1 MAQAVLIF
9 NLPEDNQEFE
19 LHTKALKMY
28 STLWDFDLWLRSEI
42 KYNNQEQY
50 EPVRDKLR
58 EFMNDNR
65 IDFDMVE

>member
-1 MAQAVLIF
+1 MKAILEFQ
-9 NLPEDNQEFE
+9 LPEDNQEFE

-28 STLWDFDLWLRSEI
+28 STLWDFDIWLRTEI
-42 KYNNQEQY
+42 KYNNQEHY

-58 EFMNDNR
+58 ELMNDNR

>member
-1 MAQAVLIF
+1 MKAILEF

-28 STLWDFDLWLRSEI
+28 STLWDLDVWLRSEI
-42 KYNNQEQY
+42 KYKDKELD
-50 EPVRDKLR
+50 EVRDKLR
-58 EFMNDNR
+58 ELMSDNR

>member
-1 MAQAVLIF
+1 MKAILEF

-28 STLWDFDLWLRSEI
+28 STLWDFDIWLRSEI
-42 KYNNQEQY
+42 KYNDQEQY

-58 EFMNDNR
+58 ELMNDNR
-65 IDFDMVE
+65 INFDMVE

>member
-1 MAQAVLIF
+1 MKAILEF

-28 STLWDFDLWLRSEI
+28 STLWDFDVWLRTEI
-42 KYNNQEQY
+42 KYNNQEHY

-58 EFMNDNR
+58 ELMNDNR

>member
-1 MAQAVLIF
+1 MKAILEF

-19 LHTKALKMY
+19 LATKALKMY

-42 KYNNQEQY
+42 KYKDKELD
-50 EPVRDKLR
+50 EVRDKLR
-58 EFMNDNR
+58 ELMNDNR

>member
-1 MAQAVLIF
+1 MKAILEF

-19 LHTKALKMY
+19 LHTKATKMY
-28 STLWDFDLWLRSEI
+28 CTLWELDQWLRSEI
-42 KYNNQEQY
+42 KYKDKELD
-50 EPVRDKLR
+50 EVRDKLR

>member
-1 MAQAVLIF
+1 MKAILEF

-28 STLWDFDLWLRSEI
+28 GTLWDFDVWLRTQI

-50 EPVRDKLR
+50 EPVREKLR
-58 EFMNDNR
+58 ELMNDNR
-65 IDFDMVE
+65 INFDMCE